1 MKIKNK
7 LLLLVVFIALA
18 LPLIYSGTASAIYT
32 ADGLVP
38 SGNGLTNWKIK
49 DPGTC
54 VLGVQA
60 NGTVTTGA
68 QTNLADCIAVVYP
81 EATSAA
87 CVAFTNTDSG
97 APGSH
102 YWTSTCVNGSVGISL
117 TGLDRTPQ
125 NCALKGGTWKSACT
139 NSWKYINPGGGP
151 AVNLTGSGPGFCYAS
166 MDLTNTG
173 VAGGLT
179 TSATCLTGAGAP
191 GSTTSGFSLS
201 GTKCLF
207 KYGIEGYLNSAATN
221 KDLSAGAGAEA
232 YENLQNMTYGQC
244 VAAGFSWT
252 NGDVASIVTPTPVT
266 ITGTGGATVRATAL
280 YGESGCSE
288 CHSSLTQDLPYSYF
302 WKGDTYAYTGHKNM
316 LRKVVSGSAWGGPT
330 ATGTMAAYTADTSGA
345 INFLSSPPTVTV
357 SGTAQTLLYI
367 FGDWISFAPSG
378 LDAISQVGTAGKE
391 NGGGSDYSCA
401 QCHTTGWSTAIN
413 SPSTAPTGIC
423 SYTSQ
428 ATQAACTTYSP
439 AGITGWGTGVW
450 TIKSGVQG
458 ASYVPPQPNGTSTSY
473 LPETPG
479 ITFGGAGS
487 WDQDGII
494 CSRCHAGVFVNG
506 NSNTTSYADEYISNT
521 TSSGMGNVPQ
531 PSKNEQVNNVCFGCH
546 GDAFVKTSP
555 TTLPGQAGTGPD
567 VDLNNPT
574 VPSISTDTASTQTF
588 GSHYL
593 GEAFLNSPHAR
604 FSGSM
609 SQNVTGTYVVN
620 NNVPTSYNSAFKG
633 YVCLDTTNGSGGDR
647 YSTYWNGTANA
658 TITNLEQCNLANGF
672 GTLGS
677 PDTTNH
683 GYWAQESQ
691 GACTTCHDVHNT
703 LVLNAYEANALK
715 LQCQDCHSDT
725 TGLGGT
731 GYATAPGFSKIQ
743 INLATIG
750 HPKGSNTPFDATRF
764 ANPCVTCHMPPTA
777 SGADPMHFFRINNS
791 ATYTT
796 FPTVTAFSSGWKLP
810 TIASDTHAASGLP
823 YANAVWTDLGF
834 ACGQCHYTTGLE
846 YVSGNPV
853 FDVNTL
859 STYATGIHNNSTIIP
874 SFSLNYGIT
883 NLTASV
889 SGSAI
894 CGTGATCSAFTYTWT
909 WGDGVTTAGQTTTH
923 AYTTAGTYTI
933 TLTVTDT
940 NGNSGQKAEKFIAIG
955 VTAAPVASFST
966 PCASA
971 LTGMTASLTD
981 NSSNLGTGG
990 GVKVFWG
997 DGLSELQYY
1006 PISTAFTHTY
1016 LNPGTYTITQYA
1028 FNAAGVDSTFN
1039 QCVVSMAISAA
1050 STLTGTVTDL
1060 ATAPLGDATVQAQM
1074 VGSAMKTTVY
1084 TNASGVYSLPLEP
1097 GTYNIYVYAPG
1108 YTFNVPAT
1116 TVAVPHAGAL
1126 NIQSLN

>member
-32 ADGLVP
+32 DDGLVP
-38 SGNGLTNWKIK
+38 SGNALTNWNIR
-49 DPGTC
+49 DTGTC
-54 VLGVQA
+54 VEAVTSAGA
-60 NGTVTTGA
+60 VTTGA
-68 QTNLADCIAVVYP
+68 QASLADCIATIYP
-81 EATSAA
+81 EATQATCTS
-87 CVAFTNTDSG
+87 FTNTDAG
-97 APGSH
+97 APGAH
-102 YWTSTCVNGSVGISL
+102 YWTSTCVKVPGVSAYSL

-125 NCALKGGTWKSACT
+125 NCALKGGTWESACT
-139 NSWKYINPGGGP
+139 ASWKYINPPGG
-151 AVNLTGSGPGFCYAS
+151 ASVKTDTTGQGFCYTTV
-166 MDLTNTG
+166 DLTT
-173 VAGGLT
+173 VPGLY
-179 TSATCLTGAGAP
+179 TSKAACLTNVGAP
-191 GSTTSGFSLS
+191 GLSASGYSWSTSLP
-201 GTKCLF
+201 TNACTY
-207 KYGIEGYLNSAATN
+207 KYGIEGYIAKAVTSLDGLTVIP
-221 KDLSAGAGAEA
+221 AETH
-232 YENLQNMTYGQC
+232 ENLTAYTYGQC
-244 VAAGFSWT
+244 VAAGFSWI
-252 NGDVASIVTPTPVT
+252 NGSVSSKTTPAPTVVVADPNGTQ
-266 ITGTGGATVRATAL
+266 ITTAL
-280 YGESGCSE
+280 YGIQGCSE
-288 CHSSLTQDLPYSYF
+288 CHNSLSQDLPYSYF

-316 LRKVVSGSAWGGPT
+316 LRKVVAGSAWGGPT
-330 ATGTMAAYTADTSGA
+330 AAGTMAAYTADTSGN
-345 INFLSSPPTVTV
+345 INFAAPSVTIGAT
-357 SGTAQTLLYI
+357 SYPLLYI

-378 LDAISQVGTAGKE
+378 LDAILQVGSAGKE

-401 QCHTTGWSTAIN
+401 QCHTTGWSTGIN
-413 SPSTAPTGIC
+413 SPVTAPTGIC
-423 SYTSQ
+423 NYTSQ
-428 ATQAACTTYSP
+428 TTQAACTTYVP
-439 AGITGWGTGVW
+439 AGITGWGTGIW
-450 TIKSGVQG
+450 TVKAGVQG
-458 ASYVPPQPNGTSTSY
+458 ASYAPPQPNGTNPAY
-473 LPETPG
+473 PAETPG

-506 NSNTTSYADEYISNT
+506 SSNTTSYADEYITGS
-521 TSSGMGNVPQ
+521 TSSSMGNVP
-531 PSKNEQVNNVCFGCH
+531 KVTVNEQVNNVCFGCH

-555 TTLPGQAGTGPD
+555 STLPGQAGTGPD

-574 VPSISTDTASTQTF
+574 VPSITVTATSTTF

-620 NNVPTSYNSAFKG
+620 NNVPASYNSAFKG
-633 YVCLDTTNGSGGDR
+633 YTCEDSSSGASDR
-647 YSTYWNGTANA
+647 YSTYWNGTSNQP
-658 TITNLEQCNLANGF
+658 ITTLEQCNLANGK
-672 GTLGS
+672 GTLAT
-677 PDTTNH
+677 PDPTSY
-683 GYWAQESQ
+683 GYWQQESQ
-691 GACTTCHDVHNT
+691 GACTTCHDIHNT
-703 LVLNAYEANALK
+703 LVLNNYEANAIK
-715 LQCQDCHSDT
+715 IECQTCHSDT

-743 INLATIG
+743 VNLAMIG

-796 FPTVTAFSSGWKLP
+796 FPSLTAYNSGWKLP
-810 TIASDTHAASGLP
+810 TTASDTHAASGIA
-823 YANAVWTDLGF
+823 YNNAVWTDLGF

-874 SFSLNYGIT
+874 SFSLTYGGT

-909 WGDGVTTAGQTTTH
+909 WGDGATTAGQTTTH

-940 NGNSGQKAEKFIAIG
+940 NGNSGQKAEKFIAVG

-971 LTGMTASLTD
+971 LAGMTATLTD
-981 NSSNLGTGG
+981 SSTNVGPG
-990 GVKVFWG
+990 GVVKVYWG
-997 DGLSELQYY
+997 DGLSELQSF

-1016 LNPGTYTITQYA
+1016 FNPGTYTITQQA
-1028 FNAAGVDSTFN
+1028 INAAGLDSAFN
-1039 QCVVSMAISAA
+1039 QCVVSVGTSVA
-1050 STLTGTVTDL
+1050 STLTGTVENL
-1060 ATAPLGDATVQAQM
+1060 ATTPLVGATVQAQM
-1074 VGSAMKTTVY
+1074 VGSAMKLTVY
-1084 TNASGVYSLPLEP
+1084 TNGSGAFSLPLVS
-1097 GTYNIYVYAPG
+1097 GSTYNIYVTAPG
-1108 YTFNVPAT
+1108 YIFSVPAA
-1116 TVAVPHAGAL
+1116 TVTVPHAAL
-1126 NIQSLN
+1126 LIQSSN